1 MSSQNK
7 HVCFVISPIGR
18 DGSEIH
24 NRFKDVLEFVIRPA
38 IASAGYDMSL
48 IRADDMNRP
57 GSFIKD
63 ILRQLLDSYVV
74 IADLTTQN
82 PNVFYELGVRHAL
95 SPRTILIAQ
104 TADDIPSDLRE
115 YRTIVYDTSARG
127 AANFKEQLQ
136 KYLKEIFADPHRAD
150 NPVMDRLGSVL
161 ERQTAAF
168 QEEIKSLRQQ
178 LDRVMRKGG
187 SQSAAPSE
195 ASSQE
200 DVTIRVNRILK
211 LHNAQRQFLD
221 GEIEYGE
228 GENERSVTLPTEQG
242 PFNLYFLMDGD
253 SIVGCWYVATP
264 RKLVFD
270 RLLADIRVLIG
281 ATSGGLETGCLFIIA
296 TNDNC
301 SRDRAKVENA
311 FVEMKKFAPAKQ
323 RKLLT
328 FDLWDHD
335 RLSHVETE
343 LGIRIISSREKA
355 EKLVRSKRSKGSN
368 PLLGYKP

>member
-7 HVCFVISPIGR
+7 RVCFVISPIGR
-18 DGSEIH
+18 NGSEIQ
-24 NRFKDVLEFVIRPA
+24 NRFKDVLEFIIRPA
-38 IASAGYDMSL
+38 IASAGYEMSV

-63 ILRQLLDSYVV
+63 ILQQLLDSYVV

-127 AANFKEQLQ
+127 AANFKEQVQ

-161 ERQTAAF
+161 ERQTAAL

-178 LDRVMRKGG
+178 LDRVMKKGG
-187 SQSAAPSE
+187 SQSTALSE

-200 DVTIRVNRILK
+200 DVTIRVDRILK
-211 LHNAQRQFLD
+211 LHNAERQFLN
-221 GEIEYGE
+221 GGIEYGE
-228 GENERSVTLPTEQG
+228 GKKERLVTLPTQQG
-242 PFNLYFLMDGD
+242 PFNLYFLMDGG
-253 SIVGCWYVATP
+253 SIVVCWYVAMP
-264 RKLVFD
+264 RKVVFD

-281 ATSGGLETGCLFIIA
+281 ATGSGLETRCLFIIA

-301 SRDRAKVENA
+301 SRDRARVENA
-311 FVEMKKFAPAKQ
+311 FAEIKKFASPKQ

-328 FDLWDHD
+328 LDIWDND
-335 RLSHVETE
+335 RLTDVETQ
-343 LGIRIISSREKA
+343 LGIRVIPPKG
-355 EKLVRSKRSKGSN
+355 KRSS
-368 PLLGYKP
+368 